1 MAQKINLVQGD
12 TLPAIDVFL
21 TDENTGDYIG
31 LTGATVR
38 RYFRA
43 LGDPEILATVD
54 GILLPGIIDANGDV
68 NEAEPYVPM
77 VSRVTGPLLCSVLRA
92 ATAAWLGYRWRKPS
106 ACWNVLTWLTGW
118 INSRPLRET
127 RL

>member
-38 RYFRA
+38 MYFRA

-68 NEAEPYVPM
+68 NEADPYNVAGKHGHVQFQWEPGDLDQPAGTYEGEIEITHSNGNIQTVYTPI
-77 VSRVTGPLLCSVLRA
+77 RF
-92 ATAAWLGYRWRKPS
+92 K
-106 ACWNVLTWLTGW
+106 
-118 INSRPLRET
+118 LREDFA
-127 RL
+127 